1 MNTEPIQASY
11 GRCLRDRNFI
21 TGFYARLQACDPQI
35 EAMFARTKWPQ
46 QQKALRRGISA
57 ALTYAGGSTI
67 VQGMMEQMAEVHSR
81 RGRAPV
87 PPEFYRY
94 WMDSLMA
101 AVREHDPKLTP
112 ELEAGWRGALEVT
125 VQYFIDRY

>member
-11 GRCLRDRNFI
+11 GRCLRNKAFI
-21 TGFYARLQACDPQI
+21 TGFYQRLQGCDPTV
-35 EAMFARTKWPQ
+35 EKMFEHTNWPQ

-57 ALTYAGGSTI
+57 ALTFAGGSNI
-67 VQGMMEQMAEVHSR
+67 VQGMMTQMADVHSR

-87 PPEFYRY
+87 PPDYYRF

-101 AVREHDPKLTP
+101 SVREHDPKLTP
-112 ELEAGWRGALEVT
+112 ELEATWRDALET
-125 VQYFIDRY
+125 TCQYFIDRY

>member
-21 TGFYARLQACDPQI
+21 TGFYQRLQGKDPEVEQ
-35 EAMFARTKWPQ
+35 MFAHTHWPQ

-57 ALTYAGGSTI
+57 ALTFAGGSNI
-67 VQGMMEQMAEVHSR
+67 VQGVMDQMAEVHSR

-87 PPEFYRY
+87 PPDYYTY
-94 WMDSLMA
+94 WMDSLMES
-101 AVREHDPKLTP
+101 VREHDPKLTP
-112 ELEAGWRGALEVT
+112 KLEAGWRDALEVT
-125 VQYFIDRY
+125 CRFFIERY

>member
-21 TGFYARLQACDPQI
+21 TGFYQRLQGKDPEVGQ
-35 EAMFARTKWPQ
+35 MFAHTNWPQ

-57 ALTYAGGSTI
+57 ALTYAGGSNI
-67 VQGMMEQMAEVHSR
+67 VQGTMEQMAEVHSR

-87 PPEFYRY
+87 PPAFYTY
-94 WMDSLMA
+94 WMDSLIESI
-101 AVREHDPKLTP
+101 REHDPKLTP
-112 ELEAGWRGALEVT
+112 KLETEWRDALQIT